1 MKKVR
6 YYSLPLFGNQF
17 KGKCTGFAQLSAMFQ
32 IWARQYGLSDQDS
45 LILWYAGSG
54 RESIAGV
61 GQEEDVYNKAIF
73 LIDKLPKAKAIV
85 SLTEL

>member
-1 MKKVR
+1 MV
-6 YYSLPLFGNQF
+6 F
-17 KGKCTGFAQLSAMFQ
+17 
-32 IWARQYGLSDQDS
+32 SDQDS